1 MYDISVIVPVYNAEK
16 YLDECVTSL
25 INQTKDK
32 LQIILVNDG
41 STDRSPDIAESYKRE
56 YPNITVIHQ
65 ENCGVEMARA
75 VGYRNAQGEY
85 IGWIDADDIAKP
97 DMFEKLYSLAKINNA
112 DFVYC
117 DYDFYPRK
125 VAKKS
130 KWFKEYRGTIDGE
143 FIDRNTQCWN
153 TLVKKH
159 LYEKVHID
167 KCLLEYSEYCWIAA
181 MLAAEK
187 ISYTKEKLYLYRVGQ
202 DSLSGGSYIGKVPH
216 YRRGVEITKNLKT
229 IIKGSQY
236 EKSLDEYFEY
246 RYIYTL
252 ILLALVA
259 AKNNAY
265 SEYEYAKEELKRL
278 HYRKNRYTYLL
289 VKESYGPSK
298 AFVLTQIIP
307 QNYYV
312 ARLIANSAI

>member
-65 ENCGVEMARA
+65 ENCGVEVARA
-75 VGYRNAQGEY
+75 VGYRNAQGKY
-85 IGWIDADDIAKP
+85 IGWIDADDVAKP
-97 DMFEKLYSLAKINNA
+97 EMYERLYELALNEGA

-117 DYDFYPRK
+117 DYEFFPKRI
-125 VAKKS
+125 ATKS
-130 KWFKEYRGTIDGE
+130 KWFKEYKGVIDGE

-153 TLVKKH
+153 TLVDKH
-159 LYEKVHID
+159 LYERVHID
-167 KCLLEYSEYCWIAA
+167 ECLLKYSEYCWIAA

-187 ISYTKEKLYLYRVGQ
+187 IAYTKEKLYLYRVGQ
-202 DSLSGGSYIGKVPH
+202 DSASGGSFIGKVPH
-216 YRRGVEITKNLKT
+216 YRRGVEITKNLKNM
-229 IIKGSQY
+229 IKGSQY

-307 QNYYV
+307 QKYYV

>member
-1 MYDISVIVPVYNAEK
+1 MYDISVIVPVYNAEA
-16 YLDECVTSL
+16 YLKQCVESL
-25 INQTKDK
+25 LKQSKKNIE
-32 LQIILVNDG
+32 IVLVNDG
-41 STDRSPDIAESYKRE
+41 STDSCPEKIDEYARKYKHVVAVHQNNGGLAAARIAGFQKAKG
-56 YPNITVIHQ
+56 T
-65 ENCGVEMARA
+65 
-75 VGYRNAQGEY
+75 Y
-85 IGWIDADDIAKP
+85 IGWVDADDFIKPQMYETLYNIAIKETADLIYCDYEFYPKP
-97 DMFEKLYSLAKINNA
+97 SPTKPKWFREYKGEKNCYYLEKNTQFWNKLFSRELLEQVDLPLLLKEYGEYSTILPMLEAKKIAFTREKLY
-112 DFVYC
+112 Y
-117 DYDFYPRK
+117 
-125 VAKKS
+125 
-130 KWFKEYRGTIDGE
+130 
-143 FIDRNTQCWN
+143 
-153 TLVKKH
+153 
-159 LYEKVHID
+159 
-167 KCLLEYSEYCWIAA
+167 
-181 MLAAEK
+181 
-187 ISYTKEKLYLYRVGQ
+187 YRVGQ
-202 DSLSGGSYIGKVPH
+202 DSMSGGSYIGKIPH
-216 YRRGVEITKNLKT
+216 YRRGVEITKNLKEM
-229 IIKGSQY
+229 IKGSQY

>member
-1 MYDISVIVPVYNAEK
+1 MLEAK
-16 YLDECVTSL
+16 
-25 INQTKDK
+25 K
-32 LQIILVNDG
+32 
-41 STDRSPDIAESYKRE
+41 IAFTR
-56 YPNITVIHQ
+56 
-65 ENCGVEMARA
+65 
-75 VGYRNAQGEY
+75 
-85 IGWIDADDIAKP
+85 
-97 DMFEKLYSLAKINNA
+97 EKLY
-112 DFVYC
+112 Y
-117 DYDFYPRK
+117 
-125 VAKKS
+125 
-130 KWFKEYRGTIDGE
+130 
-143 FIDRNTQCWN
+143 
-153 TLVKKH
+153 
-159 LYEKVHID
+159 
-167 KCLLEYSEYCWIAA
+167 
-181 MLAAEK
+181 
-187 ISYTKEKLYLYRVGQ
+187 YRVGQ
-202 DSLSGGSYIGKVPH
+202 DSMSGGSYIGKIPH
-216 YRRGVEITKNLKT
+216 YRRGVEITKNLKEM
-229 IIKGSQY
+229 IKGSQY